1 MKEVK
6 SQAALLKI
14 LLFILLVQV
23 YEKISLEVNCSVLI
37 FKW

>member
-23 YEKISLEVNCSVLI
+23 YEKISLEVNC
-37 FKW
+37 